1 MNTLQIY
8 SAPETISI
16 LMITLQLLK
25 WVLHNILSLV
35 RPSVVYNY
43 LYYIPKYKWTY
54 VNSGQGSRQANCIF
68 TSPSYPPN
76 PTPQSHLQLCNRSP
90 AEDSPSPTAISP
102 GDHIDLPLQTSFPLF
117 ITLVQCPIPTTF
129 PGSLP
134 ATMVKEAG
142 RLTTELHLLLLF
154 NKFDSCIS
162 APPLCLYLQEIT
174 QIFSS
179 NLPPNA
185 FCYLATQLQQAFYGN
200 LQANLTR
207 EASRQAK
214 EIGKLLI
221 FTLPLL

>member
-1 MNTLQIY
+1 MNLFST
-8 SAPETISI
+8 STISI
-16 LMITLQLLK
+16 LKTTLQLLK
-25 WVLHNILSLV
+25 WVVHNILSLV
-35 RPSVVYNY
+35 RPSAVYNSV
-43 LYYIPKYKWTY
+43 YYISKYKWTY
-54 VNSGQGSRQANCIF
+54 VDSGQGSRQANCIF

-76 PTPQSHLQLCNRSP
+76 LTPQSHLQLCSRSP
-90 AEDSPSPTAISP
+90 AEDSPSPIATSP

-117 ITLVQCPIPTTF
+117 NTLFQHPIPTTF

-134 ATMVKEAG
+134 ATMAKEAG

-154 NKFDSCIS
+154 NKFNSCIS
-162 APPLCLYLQEIT
+162 SPSLCLYLQETT
-174 QIFSS
+174 QISSS

-185 FCYLATQLQQAFYGN
+185 FCYLASQLQQAFCGN

-214 EIGKLLI
+214 ETGKLLI